1 MQDFAHHDTQDKL
14 CELFGT
20 GRKKEQLGHTGLV
33 NLPIISRRIEA
44 SLLYLGSFSS
54 TICTCFARYS
64 AVYHG
69 DRAGKAQIETKCY
82 EMQQLWLLVDADWLM
97 RLIHHQQVKY

>member
-33 NLPIISRRIEA
+33 NLMLYLRRNEA
-44 SLLYLGSFSS
+44 DLLYLGSFSS
-54 TICTCFARYS
+54 TVCACFARHS
-64 AVYHG
+64 TVYHG
-69 DRAGKAQIETKCY
+69 DRASKARI
-82 EMQQLWLLVDADWLM
+82 
-97 RLIHHQQVKY
+97 